1 MASGTRSRPNQRPNP
16 RSNPRTSRGGNEVA
30 HEVLAVVLQVSAGA
44 LHVLLWQHNRG
55 PAADSWALPGGP
67 LSPDETLGQSVAR
80 QLAEKV
86 DVRELSHLEQLETR
100 SDLARS
106 PRGRVLAT
114 AYLGLVP
121 SDQQPQLPV
130 DTSWHP
136 VDELPPMAFDHASI
150 AGSGVRRLRA
160 KLSYTNL
167 GFALAPGVFTAS
179 ELQAVYQAALG
190 HDVSATNLRRI
201 LVRRE
206 QIEETGTTS
215 PPGRAG
221 GRPAAQYRFRD
232 RRIQVTDQFA
242 VLRPPD
248 APRTLTW

>member
-1 MASGTRSRPNQRPNP
+1 VT
-16 RSNPRTSRGGNEVA
+16 
-30 HEVLAVVLQVSAGA
+30 HEVLAVVLQVRAGD
-44 LHVLLWQHNRG
+44 LQVLLWQHNLG
-55 PAADSWALPGGP
+55 PATDAWALPGGP
-67 LSPDETLGQSVAR
+67 LSSDETLGQSIAR

-100 SDLARS
+100 SDLDRS

-121 SDQQPQLPV
+121 SDQEPSLPA
-130 DTSWHP
+130 DTHWHS
-136 VDELPPMAFDHASI
+136 VSRLPAMAFDHASI

-190 HDVSATNLRRI
+190 HEVSPTNLRRI
-201 LVRRE
+201 LIRRE

-221 GRPAAQYRFRD
+221 GRPAAEYRFRE

-248 APRTLTW
+248 SPRTLTG